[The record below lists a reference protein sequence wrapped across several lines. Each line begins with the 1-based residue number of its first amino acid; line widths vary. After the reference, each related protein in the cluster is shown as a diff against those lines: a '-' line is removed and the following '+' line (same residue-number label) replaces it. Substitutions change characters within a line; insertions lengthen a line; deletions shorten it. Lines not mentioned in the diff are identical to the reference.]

1 MIMERRFLWEEGE
14 DDNATPTP
22 SIEGED
28 SGGDT
33 GNEDTSDA
41 GGESNEDQT
50 IDDSGGGE
58 STEEDTGE
66 DENFDIDAEPDAEED
81 TSDDAGEGGDESG
94 DDSTDDTSSSDT
106 PAEEN
111 ELDKELF
118 DSLTDSEKQRK
129 IATLKR
135 LYMDL
140 YTRCDVLV
148 DKFNQMSEDHND
160 DFKPVIKRI
169 LTILYDLKEYIGFYV
184 LNVFDK
190 ASYIENDITF
200 NRYLAVLNGIKLT
213 VEELYKVKIDEED
226 KK

>member
-50 IDDSGGGE
+50 IDYSGGGE

-106 PAEEN
+106 
-111 ELDKELF
+111 ELF